1 MVVTDSLT
9 GQLLIAAPGVLED
22 PNFRRTVVLLLEH
35 GEQGALGVVLN
46 RPSETPVLDPFPG
59 WDDVTTAPSVL
70 FMGGP
75 VSQQMIIALAKPHP
89 GLAPDGWHQVLD
101 GDLGRLGTV
110 DLSRGPFDL
119 ATGLDQLRVF
129 AGYAGWSGGQ
139 LEGEIDAGAWFVV
152 EAEPYDAFSSDPDRL
167 WRDVLRR
174 QGGSTAYYA
183 NYPADPS
190 WN

>member
-1 MVVTDSLT
+1 VTSSLT
-9 GQLLIAAPGVLED
+9 GNLLIAAPGVLED

-46 RPSETPVLDPFPG
+46 RPSDTPVLDPFPG
-59 WDDVTTAPSVL
+59 WDDVATSPSVL

-75 VSQQMIIALAKPHP
+75 VSQQMIIALAKPRP
-89 GLAPDGWHQVLD
+89 GAEPEGWHQVLR
-101 GDLGRLGTV
+101 GDFGRLGTV
-110 DLSRGPFDL
+110 DLSRGPLEL
-119 ATGLDQLRVF
+119 ATDLDQLRVF

-152 EAEPYDAFSSDPDRL
+152 GAEPWDPFCADPDDL

-174 QGGSTAYYA
+174 QPPPTAYYA

-190 WN
+190 LN